1 MTAIAALRTPGQ
13 RFTDLPDFDYTPR
26 YVEDLPGSPGLRL
39 AYIDDGPADADHTF
53 LCLHGEPTWSYLYR
67 KMIPVF
73 RSAGG
78 RVVAPDFYGFGR
90 SDKPVADAAYTFDF
104 HRRSLIDLITRL
116 DLRGITL
123 VVQDWGGLLG
133 LTLPVEA
140 ALRPRISR
148 LIIMNTSLAVGE
160 PAGPGF
166 DAWRNYVA
174 STDDLA
180 IGRLM
185 RRSEP
190 TLTEAEAAAY
200 DAPFPDKTYKAG
212 VRRFPQLVMTDP
224 GMEGVEVSRQA
235 ADFWRNDWNGPT
247 FMAIGERDPVLGPD
261 VMAGM
266 HQLIRGCPDPLRLPE
281 AGHFVQ
287 EHGAVIAR
295 AALDHFAN

>member
-1 MTAIAALRTPGQ
+1 MEALRTPDF
-13 RFTDLPDFDYTPR
+13 RFNDLPDFDYRVR

-39 AYIDDGPADADHTF
+39 AYVDEGPADADHTF

-78 RVVAPDFYGFGR
+78 RVLAPDFYGFGR
-90 SDKPVADAAYTFDF
+90 SDKPVADADYTFDF
-104 HRRSLIDLITRL
+104 HRRSLIDFITRL
-116 DLRGITL
+116 DLRNVTL

-140 ALRPRISR
+140 DIRSRISR
-148 LIIMNTSLAVGE
+148 LIIMNTTLAVGE

-212 VRRFPQLVMTDP
+212 VRSFPELVMIDP
-224 GMEGVEVSRQA
+224 GMAGVEVSRRA
-235 ADFWRNDWNGPT
+235 VDFWRNDWNGPT
-247 FMAIGERDPVLGPD
+247 FMAIGERDPVLGPE
-261 VMAGM
+261 VMARM

-295 AALDHFAN
+295 AALDHFAP

>member
-1 MTAIAALRTPGQ
+1 MEALRTPDS
-13 RFTDLPDFDYTPR
+13 RFTNLPDFDYPTR

-39 AYIDDGPADADHTF
+39 AYVDEGPADAEHTF

-104 HRRSLIDLITRL
+104 HRRSLVDLITRL
-116 DLRGITL
+116 DLRNITL

-140 ALRPRISR
+140 DLCPRISR
-148 LIIMNTSLAVGE
+148 LIIMNTALAVGE

-166 DAWRNYVA
+166 DAWRKYVA

-190 TLTEAEAAAY
+190 TLNEAEAVAY

-212 VRRFPQLVMTDP
+212 VRRFPELVMTEP
-224 GMEGVEVSRQA
+224 GMAGVDVSRQA
-235 ADFWRNDWNGPT
+235 ADFWRNDWSGPT

-261 VMAGM
+261 VMERM
-266 HQLIRGCPDPLRLPE
+266 RRLIRGCPDPLRLPE

-287 EHGAVIAR
+287 EHGAVVAN
-295 AALDHFAN
+295 AALDHFAA